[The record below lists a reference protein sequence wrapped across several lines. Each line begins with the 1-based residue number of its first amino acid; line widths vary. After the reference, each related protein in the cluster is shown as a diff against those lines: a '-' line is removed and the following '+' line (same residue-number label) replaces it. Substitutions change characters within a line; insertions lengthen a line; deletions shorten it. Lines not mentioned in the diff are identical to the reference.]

1 MAAAPYLVSLVL
13 TLGCAYWTASVAARK
28 GRHAVRWGVFGFFLG
43 IFALL
48 AAFLVPA
55 RRPAF
60 D

>member
-1 MAAAPYLVSLVL
+1 MEAVAPLISLVL
-13 TLGCAYWTASVAARK
+13 ALGCAYWTGSVAAGK
-28 GRHAVRWGVFGFFLG
+28 GRNGLRWGVFGFFLG